1 MGTSFERDFSGGV
14 FFIAKTINNF
24 KDLNN
29 YIKEIREEWKNWT
42 FDKQTEEEVALE
54 EILYQRYVYKLNELE
69 ELEYYIDDESTE
81 AEKHKLEIMKRDVAN
96 SFVWVRLANNENLID
111 EKGQIIINDRG
122 EPIKKGFDKPFNIKL
137 VNPSDKKTCPLWFI
151 LSRLAKLNFNVYLTP
166 AIFRLGKGEQHFRRL
181 QSNTKSIQ
189 SIILDFDYKTDEE
202 KTLFNNLKSSS
213 TEKIIE
219 HFTVKN
225 VIRQFSHKKQYYEYV
240 EKAIKPNRIMCSGR
254 GFQVEYFLDKP
265 FILTDKGQETFK
277 EVLKGIINKQ
287 GSDTACSDTSRY
299 FRLDYS
305 LNVKEQIIPTTTY
318 HLDLEAY
325 SIEEL
330 DRFLGN
336 NTIRSRKSERAEQKE
351 TEKRVAEAHNKQ
363 IRTKAQEAAEK
374 ENYTSE
380 LKENIY
386 QDKIISIQEY
396 ESIKQAMQE
405 DKHNYYVKLSYKD
418 VNLTREKRKEKIKEE
433 RKKKVFLARLKE
445 LNEVLIPYR
454 NDKGIVD
461 GYRTHYIFI
470 AAKTYQYFWD
480 SFDFILEQCREINNL
495 FLKPLT
501 ETELYNIVYYGY
513 YSKAY
518 IKRGEKEV
526 LLKDILIS
534 NAKVQQ
540 LLRISEEEQRIL
552 HHFSYFKEHRK
563 LKDQIYNKTYYQQHK
578 EKLKEKAKKHRKD
591 TYEHKMFAKY
601 ENYFNILE
609 QNPKATNK
617 ELAELMNVKLRQVYN
632 IKNKYKEYL
641 AYQKEVRGA

>member
-1 MGTSFERDFSGGV
+1 MQ
-14 FFIAKTINNF
+14 KTINNF
-24 KDLNN
+24 TDLNKF
-29 YIKEIREEWKNWT
+29 IKKIREEWKKWT
-42 FDKQTEEEVALE
+42 FDKQTEEEIDLE
-54 EILYQRYVYKLNELE
+54 RILIRRYSHKLDELE
-69 ELEYYIDDESTE
+69 ELEDHIDDDEPTE
-81 AEKHKLEIMKRDVAN
+81 AEKHKLEIMKRDIAN

-137 VNPSDKKTCPLWFI
+137 ISPSDKKTCPLWFI

-181 QSNTKSIQ
+181 QANTKSIQ
-189 SIILDFDYKTDEE
+189 SIILDFDYKTEEE
-202 KTLFNNLKSSS
+202 KTFFNNLKSSS

-219 HFTVKN
+219 HFTFRYKKN
-225 VIRQFSHKKQYYEYV
+225 NKYNKDI
-240 EKAIKPNRIMCSGR
+240 EKTITPNRIMCSGR
-254 GFQVEYFLDKP
+254 GFQVEFFLDKP

-277 EVLKGIINKQ
+277 EVLKGIISKQ

-305 LNVKEQIIPTTTY
+305 LNVKEQIIPTITY
-318 HLDLEAY
+318 HLDEETHT
-325 SIEEL
+325 IEEL
-330 DRFLGN
+330 DLFLGN
-336 NTIRSRKSERAEQKE
+336 NIIRSKKTERAEQKE
-351 TEKRVAEAHNKQ
+351 KEKIVADTRNKQ

-386 QDKIISIQEY
+386 KDKIISLQEY

-405 DKHNYYVKLSYKD
+405 DKHNYFVRLSYD
-418 VNLTREKRKEKIKEE
+418 DINLTREERKEKIKEE

-454 NDKGIVD
+454 NDKGIKD

-470 AAKTYQYFWD
+470 AAKTYQYFG
-480 SFDFILEQCREINNL
+480 SSLNSILEQCREINNL

-501 ETELYNIVYYGY
+501 ETELYNIVYYGF

-534 NAKVQQ
+534 NAKVQK
-540 LLRISEEEQRIL
+540 LLKISEEEQRIL

-578 EKLKEKAKKHRKD
+578 KKLKEKAKQYRKD
-591 TYEHKMFAKY
+591 TYEHKMYAKY

-609 QNPKATNK
+609 QNPKATIK
-617 ELAELMNVKLRQVYN
+617 ELMELLELSKAQVHR
-632 IKNKYKEYL
+632 IKNKYKEFL

>member
-1 MGTSFERDFSGGV
+1 MQ
-14 FFIAKTINNF
+14 KTINNF
-24 KDLNN
+24 TDFNN
-29 YIKEIREEWKNWT
+29 YLKEIREEWKKWT
-42 FDKQTEEEVALE
+42 FDKQTEEEIDLE
-54 EILYQRYVYKLNELE
+54 RILIKRYSHKLDELE
-69 ELEYYIDDESTE
+69 ELEDHIDDDEPTE
-81 AEKHKLEIMKRDVAN
+81 AEKHKLEIMKRDIAN

-137 VNPSDKKTCPLWFI
+137 INPSDEKTCPLWFI
-151 LSRLAKLNFNVYLTP
+151 LSRLAKLNFNIYITP

-181 QSNTKSIQ
+181 QVNTKSIQ
-189 SIILDFDYKTDEE
+189 SIILDFDYKTEEE
-202 KTLFNNLKSSS
+202 KTFFNNLKSSS

-219 HFTVKN
+219 HFTF
-225 VIRQFSHKKQYYEYV
+225 RYKKHNKYNKDI
-240 EKAIKPNRIMCSGR
+240 EKTIIPNRIMCSGR
-254 GFQVEYFLDKP
+254 GFQVEFFLDKP

-287 GSDTACSDTSRY
+287 GSDTACSDSSRY

-305 LNVKEQIIPTTTY
+305 LNVKEQIIPTITY
-318 HLDLEAY
+318 HLDEETHT
-325 SIEEL
+325 IEEL
-330 DRFLGN
+330 DSILGN
-336 NTIRSRKSERAEQKE
+336 NIIRNKKSERAEQRAKE
-351 TEKRVAEAHNKQ
+351 KIATDTHNKQ

-386 QDKIISIQEY
+386 QDNIISIQEY

-405 DKHNYYVKLSYKD
+405 DKHNYYVRLSYD
-418 VNLTREKRKEKIKEE
+418 DINLTREERKEKIKEE

-454 NDKGIVD
+454 NDKGIKD

-470 AAKTYQYFWD
+470 AAKTYQYFG
-480 SFDFILEQCREINNL
+480 SSLNSILEQCREINNL

-501 ETELYNIVYYGY
+501 ETELYNIVYYGF

-526 LLKDILIS
+526 QLKDILIS

-540 LLRISEEEQRIL
+540 LLKISEEEQRIL

-563 LKDQIYNKTYYQQHK
+563 LKDQIYNKMYYEKHK
-578 EKLKEKAKKHRKD
+578 EKLKGYKKQYHKD
-591 TYEHKMFAKY
+591 TYEPKMYAKY
-601 ENYFNILE
+601 ETYFNILE

-617 ELAELMNVKLRQVYN
+617 ELAELLNLSTKQITR
-632 IKNKYKEYL
+632 IKKKYKEFL